1 MKPWKPLCHKPWARG
16 GSTSPRV
23 LSEPRHAPSWHRVE
37 MPHVTYLCRYS
48 SQYCPEQCSSPTT
61 PGVPA
66 LSLSLSL
73 SLRCAC
79 QTLTPRG
86 GVGPGATTRPTVV
99 RARPHHRL
107 SDHLPISVIS
117 SHASR
122 GSPTPAGDA
131 HPRKMIRLNV
141 RFSDTRT
148 RTTSSI
154 GTCSNVR
161 RAQRRRPWRRALWPR
176 GQRTAEERRRG

>member
-1 MKPWKPLCHKPWARG
+1 
-16 GSTSPRV
+16 
-23 LSEPRHAPSWHRVE
+23 

-66 LSLSLSL
+66 LSLSLSLSL

-107 SDHLPISVIS
+107 SDHLPTFRSFPA
-117 SHASR
+117 HASLPR

-131 HPRKMIRLNV
+131 HPHQPAQVEAVRVGEVEIGDDTMISPFDIDMGDGEVISASANDGINITRQGSGGEKYPILAFLGQKSYP
-141 RFSDTRT
+141 RFQ
-148 RTTSSI
+148 
-154 GTCSNVR
+154 GC
-161 RAQRRRPWRRALWPR
+161 QKYL
-176 GQRTAEERRRG
+176 